1 MKINIEKQNHKFINI
16 NNYNLELLI
25 LTLYKSNFKF

>member
-1 MKINIEKQNHKFINI
+1 MKIKIEKKNHKFINI